1 MLRILS
7 AIFVVLH
14 GLVHLWYVS
23 LSLGLVEFEPEMG
36 WTGESWLLSRF
47 LGESVTRPLAS
58 VVFTLATLVFVV
70 SGAGMLVNTGWW
82 RAGLIGSAIFSTA
95 MVVLYWDGSFEMI
108 VEKGLIAL
116 LINAGIIVAVLVTK

>member
-7 AIFVVLH
+7 AIFIVLH

-23 LSLGLVEFEPEMG
+23 LSTGLVEFEPEMG

-58 VVFTLATLVFVV
+58 VVFTLATLVFIV
-70 SGAGMLVNTGWW
+70 SGAGMLVDTGWW
-82 RAGLIGSAIFSTA
+82 RAGLIGSAVFSTA

>member
-23 LSLGLVEFEPEMG
+23 LSLSLVEFEPEMG

-47 LGESVTRPLAS
+47 LGESVTRPLAG

-70 SGAGMLVNTGWW
+70 SGAGMLVNAGWW

-116 LINAGIIVAVLVTK
+116 LINAGIIVAVLLT

>member
-1 MLRILS
+1 MIRILS

-23 LSLGLVEFEPEMG
+23 LSTGLVEFEPEMG

-58 VVFTLATLVFVV
+58 VVFTLGALVFIV

>member
-7 AIFVVLH
+7 AIFIVLH

-23 LSLGLVEFEPEMG
+23 LSTGLVEFEPEMG
-36 WTGESWLLSRF
+36 WTGESWLLSHF
-47 LGESVTRPLAS
+47 LGESVTRPLAG
-58 VVFTLATLVFVV
+58 VVFILATLVFVV
-70 SGAGMLVNTGWW
+70 SGAGMLVNAGWW
-82 RAGLIGSAIFSTA
+82 RGGLIGSAIFSTA

-116 LINAGIIVAVLVTK
+116 LINAGIIVAVLLA

>member
-7 AIFVVLH
+7 AIFIVLH

-23 LSLGLVEFEPEMG
+23 LSTGLVEFEPEMG

-70 SGAGMLVNTGWW
+70 SGAGMLVNTDWW

-95 MVVLYWDGSFEMI
+95 MVMLYWDGNFEMI

-116 LINAGIIVAVLVTK
+116 LINAGIIVAVLVV